1 VVLPLPPN
9 ALPLRDKDC
18 EIRISNFIAA
28 TPKRGHEL
36 IDQIPYEKILKET
49 LKEGGEFA
57 DLFFEQTR
65 SIVII
70 CEEDR
75 IEKVISGLDMGAG
88 LRILFG
94 GRTIYGFTNQISEE
108 ALFNLAGRIS
118 RAVKED
124 EEAKVIDFADR
135 HFSAPSSA
143 QISSPPF
150 PIEKHPKGVPVSEK
164 VSVVKRGNETARRLD
179 PRVRQVKVLY
189 RDVSQRLSIM
199 NSEGVLAEGERV
211 GTVFSVQVVS
221 AKGDIIQTG
230 HEPVGGTM
238 GFELFDLH
246 SPEEVAEVATRRS
259 LLMLSA
265 RKAPMGRMAV
275 VLSNEAGGTMIHEAI
290 GHGLEADFAQ
300 QGLSVYSKKI
310 GEKVASPLIT
320 VVDDPTL
327 PQKRGS
333 YAFDDEGV
341 PSRRTLLVEDGIL
354 KGYLYD
360 RLTAFKDGV
369 ESTGNGRR
377 ESYQHK
383 PIPRMSNT
391 MILPGKMKPE
401 EIIRSVEKG
410 LFVKKMGGG
419 QVNTV
424 NGDFVFEV
432 SEGYLI
438 EKGSI
443 SEPVRG
449 AILIGNGP
457 QVLKEID
464 RVGDDLGFG
473 IGTCGKDGQ
482 GVPVGDAQ
490 PTLRIPEL
498 VVGGQ
503 QDTA

>member
-1 VVLPLPPN
+1 LAFSLQSRKMGSRVIE
-9 ALPLRDKDC
+9 A
-18 EIRISNFIAA
+18 
-28 TPKRGHEL
+28 
-36 IDQIPYEKILKET
+36 IPFEKILKET

-65 SIVII
+65 SVTII
-70 CEEDR
+70 LEEDR

-88 LRILFG
+88 LRILHG
-94 GRTIYGFTNQISEE
+94 GKTFYGFTNQTSEE
-108 ALFNLAGRIS
+108 SLLQLAQRLS
-118 RAVKED
+118 EATKED
-124 EEAKVIDFADR
+124 GKSKVIDLVRRDPTF
-135 HFSAPSSA
+135 PLSS
-143 QISSPPF
+143 SSPSPLS
-150 PIEKHPKGVPVSEK
+150 PIEKHPKEISMREK
-164 VSVVKRGNETARRLD
+164 VSVLKRGNETARKLD
-179 PRVRQVKVLY
+179 SHIRQVKVLY
-189 RDVSQRLSIM
+189 RDFSQNLFIA
-199 NSEGVLAEGERV
+199 NTEGAMVEGERV
-211 GTVFSVQVVS
+211 GTVFSVQAVS

-230 HEPVGGTM
+230 YEPVGGTM
-238 GFELFDLH
+238 GFELFDFH
-246 SPEEVAEVATRRS
+246 PPEEVAEVATKRS
-259 LLMLSA
+259 ILMLSA

-275 VLSNEAGGTMIHEAI
+275 VLSSEAGGTMIHEAV
-290 GHGLEADFAQ
+290 GHGLEADLAQ
-300 QGLSVYSKKI
+300 QGLSVYSNKI
-310 GEKVASPLIT
+310 GERVASPLIT

-333 YAFDDEGV
+333 YPFDDEGV
-341 PSRRTLLVEDGIL
+341 SSRRTVLVERGIL
-354 KGYLYD
+354 KSYLYD
-360 RLTAFKDGV
+360 RLSAFKDGV
-369 ESTGNGRR
+369 DSTGNGRR
-377 ESYQHK
+377 ESYEHK

-391 MILPGKMKPE
+391 MIVPGKMKPE
-401 EIIRSVEKG
+401 EIIRSVDKG

-438 EKGSI
+438 EKGSV

-464 RVGDDLGFG
+464 MLGDDLGFG

-503 QDTA
+503 QETT